1 MIARVNTRPGGLPD
15 AEAGWRRVGELNRQA
30 ARNERF
36 TLGRNLTH
44 GLFIARLVDGC
55 EVERLYA

>member
-1 MIARVNTRPGGLPD
+1 MSPLANAGPGGLPS
-15 AEAGWRRVGELNRQA
+15 AEAGWRRVDELNRRA

-36 TLGRNLTH
+36 TLGRSHTRE
-44 GLFIARLVDGC
+44 LFIARMVDGR